1 MTGRPAA
8 ASVRR
13 GLVLGAGGVL
23 GFAWMVGALAALE
36 AEEGFD
42 ARDADVCIG
51 TSAGSILAALL
62 GSGVSVEMMLRHQQ
76 GIPLPGDL
84 DIGWDY
90 DRDSGGA
97 LPPRPRLGVGSPDLL
112 RRIARHPTQVPP
124 LAALSAVLPRGR
136 GTLEPLRRMIDR
148 VSAAVPGPGG
158 LPQWPVQ
165 PQAWVVAMDYAG
177 GKRVVFGRPGAPPA
191 TLAEAV
197 TASCAIPGWYAPTV
211 IGGRRYV
218 DGGTTSPTSLDL
230 LAGSGLD
237 EAYVL
242 APMASF
248 AYDRPRS
255 PVARAERRLRRTVTR
270 RVLAEATGVRE
281 AGTEVT
287 LLGPGPEDL
296 QAMGANLMNPR
307 RRTAVLVTS
316 LRTST
321 EALRRPDRAGRMSR
335 RTGTAG
341 R

>member
-1 MTGRPAA
+1 MSGRPG
-8 ASVRR
+8 VRR

-23 GFAWMVGALAALE
+23 GFAWMIGALAALE

-42 ARDADVCIG
+42 ARDVEICVG

-62 GSGVSVEMMLRHQQ
+62 GRGVGVDMMLRHQR
-76 GIPLPGDL
+76 GIPVPGDF

-97 LPPRPRLGVGSPDLL
+97 LPPRPDLGLGSPGLL
-112 RRIARHPTQVPP
+112 RRVVRHPREVPP
-124 LAALSAVLPRGR
+124 LVALSAVLPRGR
-136 GTLEPLRRMIDR
+136 GTLEPVRRMVDR
-148 VSAAVPGPGG
+148 VSHLAGLGPSWPTR
-158 LPQWPVQ
+158 PQV
-165 PQAWVVAMDYAG
+165 WVIAMDYSG
-177 GKRVVFGRPGAPPA
+177 GRRVAFGREGAPPA
-191 TLAEAV
+191 GLAAAV

-211 IGGRRYV
+211 IGGREYV

-230 LAGSGLD
+230 LAGRGL
-237 EAYVL
+237 EEVYVL

-270 RVLAEATGVRE
+270 RVLAEATKVRA
-281 AGTEVT
+281 AGSEVT

-296 QAMGANLMNPR
+296 RVIGANLMDPR
-307 RRTAVLVTS
+307 RRTAVLATS
-316 LRTST
+316 LRTSA
-321 EALRRPDRAGRMSR
+321 EALRRAEGLARP
-335 RTGTAG
+335 TGTAG